1 MSKKELNQAIKEVK
15 KRMAKYN
22 EPEKSNKG
30 LLIGLGIVVITVL
43 VGLVLWLRSK
53 NDEDIEEYYEYFDD
67 EMEEELDDSDLYGTD
82 EDSSDDVEYVQIKS
96 FDLEDEAEEDEIE

>member
-15 KRMAKYN
+15 KRMSKYN
-22 EPEKSNKG
+22 EPQKSNKG
-30 LLIGLGIVVITVL
+30 LLIGLGLLVITVL

-67 EMEEELDDSDLYGTD
+67 EMEESLDDSDLYGMD
-82 EDSSDDVEYVQIKS
+82 EEDLEDVEYVQIKR
-96 FDLEDEAEEDEIE
+96 FEIDESEEDS